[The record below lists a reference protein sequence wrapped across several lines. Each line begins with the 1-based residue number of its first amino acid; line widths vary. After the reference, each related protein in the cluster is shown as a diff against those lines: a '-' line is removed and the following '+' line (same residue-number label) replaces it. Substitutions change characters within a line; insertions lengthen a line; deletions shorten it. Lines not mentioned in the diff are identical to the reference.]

1 MATRAP
7 KGSTRPQGG
16 GSGEFRAE
24 PNRPARRKPATS
36 SGRSGT
42 SRAGSGPKARSGGS
56 TANRN
61 RSRGGRRPAARARK
75 GANGRRPQSRRQ
87 THDPIVILV
96 QWIGHAVA
104 AAWMVVAGLAGFT
117 ARRFG
122 HNARDLDP
130 DHRRD
135 GVGLLW
141 LAVAIVLAAS
151 IWWGMDNLVGR
162 SISAFVH
169 GAAGAASWLTPL
181 LAALISWRYLRHP
194 ERNSET
200 GRVVIGWATLSI
212 GVLALVHIAN
222 GMPSPSDGEV
232 AMRHAGGLVGYAVSV
247 PLARVLTAWV
257 AAPILALVAG
267 FGVLVIT
274 GTPVHRIPERMEE
287 AREFFGRRTRVLD
300 EDEDYS
306 QKFGEQDGEE
316 ATPLDGGGRRI
327 RGQLARA
334 ARGARTAI
342 EGGDR
347 VKPYDSPLLDAET
360 RARRG
365 TMEDPAAGLGDGQ
378 GGPAG
383 PDTDESMLEALG
395 FLPGTSGAPG
405 PHGLPDLP
413 GADHTGHFD
422 HTGHSDH
429 AEPGPGASR
438 PGGPA
443 GVPAAHDPFRRPEQ
457 LTLTG
462 AADDSY
468 TLPPAALL
476 RPGSAPK
483 ARTKANDLM
492 VAALSEVLEQFTVD
506 AQVTGF
512 TRGPTVTRY
521 EIELGPAVKVERVT
535 ALSKNISYAVKSA
548 DVRIIS
554 PIPGKSAIGVEIPN
568 LDKEIVSLGDV
579 LRSPV
584 AVNDQHPMIVG
595 LGKDV
600 EGHTVVANVA
610 KMPHMLIAG
619 ATGSGKS
626 VCINGLI
633 TSVLTRAT
641 PDQVRMI
648 LVDPKRVE
656 LSIYEGIPHLITP
669 IITNPKKA
677 AEALEWVVG
686 EMERRYDDL
695 AASGFRHLD
704 DFNKAVRAG

>member
-24 PNRPARRKPATS
+24 PDRPARRRPATS
-36 SGRSGT
+36 SGRSGA
-42 SRAGSGPKARSGGS
+42 SRAGTGPKARGSS

-75 GANGRRPQSRRQ
+75 GAYGRRPQSGRQ

-96 QWIGHAVA
+96 QWIGHAIA

-122 HNARDLDP
+122 HSARDLDP
-130 DHRRD
+130 EHRRD

-212 GVLALVHIAN
+212 GVLGLVHIAN
-222 GMPSPSDGEV
+222 GMPSPSDGEL
-232 AMRHAGGLVGYAVSV
+232 AMRDAGGLVGYAASV

-257 AAPILALVAG
+257 AAPILALAAG

-287 AREFFGRRTRVLD
+287 AREFFGRRTRVLGEHEDYGQEFAD
-300 EDEDYS
+300 ED
-306 QKFGEQDGEE
+306 GE
-316 ATPLDGGGRRI
+316 AAAPLDGGGRRI

-365 TMEDPAAGLGDGQ
+365 TTEDPAAGLGEGQ
-378 GGPAG
+378 AGAAVPAGDVSPAG
-383 PDTDESMLEALG
+383 PDTDEGMLEALG
-395 FLPGTSGAPG
+395 FLPGARARMTRRARPRHPAPTT
-405 PHGLPDLP
+405 P
-413 GADHTGHFD
+413 
-422 HTGHSDH
+422 
-429 AEPGPGASR
+429 R
-438 PGGPA
+438 PRRT
-443 GVPAAHDPFRRPEQ
+443 PAAR
-457 LTLTG
+457 
-462 AADDSY
+462 
-468 TLPPAALL
+468 
-476 RPGSAPK
+476 
-483 ARTKANDLM
+483 
-492 VAALSEVLEQFTVD
+492 
-506 AQVTGF
+506 
-512 TRGPTVTRY
+512 
-521 EIELGPAVKVERVT
+521 AV
-535 ALSKNISYAVKSA
+535 
-548 DVRIIS
+548 
-554 PIPGKSAIGVEIPN
+554 P
-568 LDKEIVSLGDV
+568 
-579 LRSPV
+579 
-584 AVNDQHPMIVG
+584 
-595 LGKDV
+595 
-600 EGHTVVANVA
+600 
-610 KMPHMLIAG
+610 
-619 ATGSGKS
+619 
-626 VCINGLI
+626 
-633 TSVLTRAT
+633 
-641 PDQVRMI
+641 
-648 LVDPKRVE
+648 
-656 LSIYEGIPHLITP
+656 
-669 IITNPKKA
+669 
-677 AEALEWVVG
+677 
-686 EMERRYDDL
+686 
-695 AASGFRHLD
+695 
-704 DFNKAVRAG
+704 